1 MSFTIVP
8 ERPQDAVLISPL
20 LDRTFGFDRT
30 RKTVYRLRENLD
42 PLPKLCFSAIDD
54 DGSFLASIRYW
65 PIEIAGTPAILLG
78 PLAVEPALQGRGIGK
93 ALVRHSL
100 EAAQAAGHALC
111 VVVGDPSYYRSF
123 GFIPASAQGLC
134 LAGPV
139 EPERFQ
145 VTELV
150 AGALAG
156 VHGVIAR
163 GKAGSQAPAAAKP
176 ARRRRV
182 RRSVA

>member
-1 MSFTIVP
+1 MTFTIVA
-8 ERPQDAVLISPL
+8 ERPEDAPLISPL
-20 LDRTFGFDRT
+20 LDRTFGFERT
-30 RKTVYRLRENLD
+30 RKTVYRLREHLD
-42 PLPKLCFSAIDD
+42 PLPELCFSAIAG
-54 DGSFLASIRYW
+54 DGGFLGSIRYW

-100 EAAQAAGHALC
+100 EAAVKAGHRIC
-111 VVVGDPSYYRSF
+111 VVVGDPTYYRPF
-123 GFIPASAQGLC
+123 GFESAPGHGLS
-134 LAGPV
+134 LPGPV

-145 VTELV
+145 VKALV
-150 AGALAG
+150 PGALNG

-163 GKAGSQAPAAAKP
+163 GKAPAAKP
-176 ARRRRV
+176 QRRRRV

>member
-8 ERPQDAVLISPL
+8 ERPQDAALISPL

-30 RKTVYRLRENLD
+30 RRTVYRLREHLE
-42 PLPKLCFSAIDD
+42 PLPELCFSAVAD
-54 DGSFLASIRYW
+54 DGGLLASIRYW

-78 PLAVEPALQGRGIGK
+78 PLAVEPGLQGRGIGK

-100 EAAQAAGHALC
+100 TAAAAAGHRIC
-111 VVVGDPSYYRSF
+111 VVVGDPGYYRPF
-123 GFIPASAQGLC
+123 GFGSAPARGLS
-134 LAGPV
+134 LPGPV
-139 EPERFQ
+139 EPARFQ
-145 VTELV
+145 VRELV
-150 AGALAG
+150 PGALED

-163 GKAGSQAPAAAKP
+163 AREETATKA